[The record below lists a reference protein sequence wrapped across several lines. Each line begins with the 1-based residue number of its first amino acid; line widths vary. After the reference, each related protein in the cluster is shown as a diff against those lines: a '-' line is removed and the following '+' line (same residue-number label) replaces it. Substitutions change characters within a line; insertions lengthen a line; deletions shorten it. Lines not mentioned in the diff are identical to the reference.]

1 MNRTSAGTAI
11 ASRPWHREPM
21 VWLTIAIPAL
31 TVVAGFVTLWLAM
44 AQPVESVGPE
54 MVEQIAKPAAHAP

>member
-1 MNRTSAGTAI
+1 MNDETNLSP
-11 ASRPWHREPM
+11 ASPWREPM

-44 AQPVESVGPE
+44 SHPDIATGPT
-54 MVEQIAKPAAHAP
+54 VIEQIAKPDVRAP